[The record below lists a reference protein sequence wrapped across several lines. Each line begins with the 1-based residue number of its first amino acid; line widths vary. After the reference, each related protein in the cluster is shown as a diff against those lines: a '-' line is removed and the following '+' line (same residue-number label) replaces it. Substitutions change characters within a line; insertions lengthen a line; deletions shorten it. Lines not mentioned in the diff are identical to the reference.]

1 MILSLVGFPLLY
13 DSIISKKENENMI
26 EEVKLHLKDKFKIS
40 GYVEARGYDARYIKT
55 YRDYLIAKNRGL
67 LDKITIW
74 KDEGPNKV
82 VEGGIQQFI
91 DVMIGSNILYPAF
104 CQNGSGTNAVTDA
117 DIDLQTAITPRLAI
131 AYKYRSGLSLK
142 VDTFFDSTSEN
153 GTWAESS
160 LWSALTG
167 GIMYCRKLYSSSF
180 AKTTANTS
188 TVTWTITLAAV

>member
-1 MILSLVGFPLLY
+1 MLNN
-13 DSIISKKENENMI
+13 SIINKNQLIGMT
-26 EEVKLHLKDKFKIS
+26 EEVKLHHKDKFKIS
-40 GYVEARGYDARYIKT
+40 GYVEARGYDAKYIKT
-55 YRDYLIAKNRGL
+55 YRDYLIAKNRRL
-67 LDKITIW
+67 LDKVTIW
-74 KDEGPNKV
+74 KDEGYNKV
-82 VEGGIQQFI
+82 VETGIQQFI

-117 DIDLQTAITPRLAI
+117 DVDLQTAITPRLAI

-160 LWSALTG
+160 LWTALTG
-167 GIMYCRKLYSSSF
+167 GIMYCRKLYSSAF
-180 AKTTANTS
+180 VKTTANTS